1 MRMSVMAGTAM
12 AQTGA
17 LAMAT
22 QPISD
27 EDLPAGSQAGEY
39 VIEKKIGEGGMGAV
53 YGARHPV
60 IGKRAAIKVIK
71 RELSASAEGVD
82 RFVREAQAVNQIGH
96 PNIVDV
102 FGFGTLPDGRS
113 FFVMEWLEGES
124 LRDRMQRPLAF
135 GQALEVLDS
144 IATALQAAHEAGVV
158 HRDLKPDNVYLAR
171 VKGSPA
177 PRVKLLDFGLAKLSG
192 SSEGAMNHTRTGVVM
207 GTPLYLS
214 PEQAKG
220 AKVDTA
226 TDVYS
231 LGAMAY
237 EMGAGAVPF
246 MAESA
251 VEIMAMHISARAE
264 PLAQRAPWVPPA
276 FEQLVFRMLEK
287 DPRNRPAIAEV
298 VQQLQ
303 YMRTQP
309 EIAGVAAPGTTPNAQ
324 WTPIHTPRPQTSPH
338 GVQSAQSSMAPAPA
352 KKKTGLVIGII
363 AGVVLAA
370 GGAAAFVLMGGKKDT
385 KTDTVAQAGS
395 AQVAATGS
403 AIATDPTKT
412 EPAKTAPVTTEPAAG
427 SSMVGSASEPATGS
441 AQVATAGSASATAP
455 AKTEPV
461 KTEPP
466 KPTEKAIAKT
476 EPPKPTRPEPQ
487 KAKLGTVAVTIGGAP
502 RGAVFVDGKLVAREI
517 SDISL
522 ELAPGDHR
530 IRVEAPNHKPEMQI
544 VHVEIGQ
551 KQDLKVTL
559 KKKSINAV
567 HDPFAD

>member
-1 MRMSVMAGTAM
+1 MRMSVMAATAV

-17 LAMAT
+17 LAM
-22 QPISD
+22 QPQPVSD

-39 VIEKKIGEGGMGAV
+39 VIERKIGEGGMGAV

-82 RFVREAQAVNQIGH
+82 RFVREAQAVNTIGH

-124 LRDRMQRPLAF
+124 LRDRIQRPLAF
-135 GQALEVLDS
+135 AQVLEVLES

-171 VKGSPA
+171 VRGSQA
-177 PRVKLLDFGLAKLSG
+177 PRVKLLDFGLAKLQG
-192 SSEGAMNHTRTGVVM
+192 SSEGAVNHTRTGIVM
-207 GTPLYLS
+207 GTPLYHS

-220 AKVDTA
+220 AKVDAA
-226 TDVYS
+226 TDIYS

-246 MAESA
+246 IAESA

-264 PLAQRAPWVPPA
+264 PLSQRAPWVPPM
-276 FEQLVFRMLEK
+276 FEQLVFRMIEK
-287 DPRNRPAIAEV
+287 DPRNRPPIAEI

-303 YMRTQP
+303 YMRAQP
-309 EIAGVAAPGTTPNAQ
+309 DIAGAMVPGTAPNAQ
-324 WTPIHTPRPQTSPH
+324 WTPMHNTPRPHTAPQ
-338 GVQSAQSSMAPAPA
+338 GVPITPPSTMQQSGIASGRPA
-352 KKKTGLVIGII
+352 KSKTGLVIAIVAI
-363 AGVVLAA
+363 VMLAA
-370 GGAAAFVLMGGKKDT
+370 GGAVAFLIMGKKPT
-385 KTDTVAQAGS
+385 KQPDTVAQAGS
-395 AQVAATGS
+395 AQVAQA
-403 AIATDPTKT
+403 
-412 EPAKTAPVTTEPAAG
+412 
-427 SSMVGSASEPATGS
+427 GS
-441 AQVATAGSASATAP
+441 AQVEAPPVKMDPVTTNPPAGSDGAGSAGSAASAGSDVAEGSAT
-455 AKTEPV
+455 TEPV
-461 KTEPP
+461 KPP
-466 KPTEKAIAKT
+466 VEKTVKTTRTDPVKKPD
-476 EPPKPTRPEPQ
+476 PPRPRL
-487 KAKLGTVAVTIGGAP
+487 ATVAVTIAGAA
-502 RGAVFVDGKLVAREI
+502 RGSVLVDGKLVAREV

-522 ELAPGDHR
+522 ELAPGTHR
-530 IRVEAPNHKPEMQI
+530 IRVESPGHKPD
-544 VHVEIGQ
+544 VETIRVEAGA
-551 KQDLKVTL
+551 KKDLKITL

>member
-1 MRMSVMAGTAM
+1 MRMSFMAATAV
-12 AQTGA
+12 AQTGS
-17 LAMAT
+17 LAMQQ
-22 QPISD
+22 QPVSD

-39 VIEKKIGEGGMGAV
+39 VIERKIGEGGMGAV

-82 RFVREAQAVNQIGH
+82 RFVREAQAVNTIGH

-135 GQALEVLDS
+135 AQALEVLES

-158 HRDLKPDNVYLAR
+158 HRDLKPDNVFLAR

-177 PRVKLLDFGLAKLSG
+177 PRVKLLDFGLAKLQG
-192 SSEGAMNHTRTGVVM
+192 SSEGAVNHTRTGIVM

-220 AKVDTA
+220 AKVDAA
-226 TDVYS
+226 TDIYS

-237 EMGAGAVPF
+237 EMGAGVVPF
-246 MAESA
+246 IAESA

-264 PLAQRAPWVPPA
+264 PLSQRAPWVPPM

-287 DPRNRPAIAEV
+287 DARNRPPIAEV
-298 VQQLQ
+298 AQQLQ
-303 YMRTQP
+303 YMRAQP
-309 EIAGVAAPGTTPNAQ
+309 DIAGAMVPGTAPNAQ
-324 WTPIHTPRPQTSPH
+324 WTPMHNTPRPHTAPQ
-338 GVQSAQSSMAPAPA
+338 GVPITPPSTMQQSGVAPA
-352 KKKTGLVIGII
+352 KQSKTGLVIAIVAI
-363 AGVVLAA
+363 VVLAA
-370 GGAAAFVLMGGKKDT
+370 GGAVAFVMMNKKSA
-385 KTDTVAQAGS
+385 KQPDTVAQAGS

-403 AIATDPTKT
+403 AQV
-412 EPAKTAPVTTEPAAG
+412 EPA
-427 SSMVGSASEPATGS
+427 GS
-441 AQVATAGSASATAP
+441 AQVETPPAKTTTEPPAGSAAAGSAASAGSDVAEGSAT
-455 AKTEPV
+455 TEPV
-461 KTEPP
+461 KPP
-466 KPTEKAIAKT
+466 VEKTVKPPVEKTVKT
-476 EPPKPTRPEPQ
+476 TKPRL
-487 KAKLGTVAVTIGGAP
+487 ATVAVTIAGAS
-502 RGAVFVDGKLVAREI
+502 RGAVFVDGKLVAREV

-522 ELAPGDHR
+522 ELAPGTHR
-530 IRVEAPNHKPEMQI
+530 IRVESPGHKPD
-544 VHVEIGQ
+544 VETIRVESGA
-551 KQDLKVTL
+551 KKDLKITL
-559 KKKSINAV
+559 KRKSINAV